1 MSTTTQTTT
10 TEHPKHTVFIG
21 GIPPD
26 ASDQEIM
33 TDIPKNHH
41 FTGKWS
47 LVLKGKR
54 GKKGHLGFGFIH
66 CHDRRDKEALIGLKR
81 LKIFG
86 KFLEC
91 KPAWTIEEHKKKTH
105 SDRLKKL
112 YISCLKKSTKQGKN
126 QSNQPECDEASKRHF
141 QLKRALLGL
150 VLPPQCF
157 ILSLY
162 SICSLQSP

>member
-1 MSTTTQTTT
+1 MTTALNSYADK
-10 TEHPKHTVFIG
+10 PKYTVFIG

-26 ASDQEIM
+26 ASDQEIIS
-33 TDIPKNHH
+33 DIPKNYK
-41 FTGKWS
+41 FEGKWN

-66 CHDRRDKEALIGLKR
+66 CCDLKDKEALIKLRK

-112 YISCLKKSTKQGKN
+112 YISCLKKSTKQ
-126 QSNQPECDEASKRHF
+126 SK
-141 QLKRALLGL
+141 LKVENYLKLTL
-150 VLPPQCF
+150 F
-157 ILSLY
+157 S
-162 SICSLQSP
+162 